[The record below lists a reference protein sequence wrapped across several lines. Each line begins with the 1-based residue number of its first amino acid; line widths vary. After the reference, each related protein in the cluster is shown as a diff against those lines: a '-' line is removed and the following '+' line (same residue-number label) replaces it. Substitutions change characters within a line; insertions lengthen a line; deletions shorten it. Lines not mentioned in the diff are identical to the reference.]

1 VARRSR
7 ATKNWFLQHPSVSFL
22 REVYMRHTFK
32 IFSQVLSIWIFAICF
47 LVVSP
52 NLAIA
57 APVKLAAVDFTKQTA
72 IEVKVNLSNNANELK
87 FFPDRFTFE
96 SGKRY
101 KLLLSNTSGM
111 KHYFTSKDFADAV
124 WTQNVVAGNV
134 EVKGNIRELE
144 LRPNTNAAWTFIPIK
159 SGTYE
164 LHCAIAGHAEAGMRG
179 LITIQPSVV
188 D

>member
-1 VARRSR
+1 MRRI
-7 ATKNWFLQHPSVSFL
+7 
-22 REVYMRHTFK
+22 FK
-32 IFSQVLSIWIFAICF
+32 ALLIGMLGMLCMVI
-47 LVVSP
+47 SP
-52 NLAIA
+52 YLAIA
-57 APVKLAAVDFTKQTA
+57 DPTNTTAQQTSVDFTKQQVIA
-72 IEVKVNLSNNANELK
+72 VNVSLSNAANELK
-87 FFPDRFTFE
+87 FTPDHFTFT

-101 KLLLSNTSGM
+101 KLILSNPSGM
-111 KHYFTSKDFADAV
+111 KHYFTSKDFADAI

-144 LRPNTNAAWTFIPIK
+144 LRPNTTAAWTFIPIK

-164 LHCAIAGHAEAGMRG
+164 LHCAIADHSEAGMRG

>member
-1 VARRSR
+1 
-7 ATKNWFLQHPSVSFL
+7 
-22 REVYMRHTFK
+22 MRHILKNFWSLVWS
-32 IFSQVLSIWIFAICF
+32 FIFAVSS
-47 LVVSP
+47 VVISP

-57 APVKLAAVDFTKQTA
+57 APIKTVSVDFTKQPA
-72 IEVKVNLSNNANELK
+72 IAVNVSLSNAANDLK
-87 FFPDRFTFE
+87 FSPDRFIFE

-101 KLLLSNTSGM
+101 KLALTNSSAM
-111 KHYFTSKDFADAV
+111 KHYFTSKDFADAI

-144 LRPNTNAAWTFIPIK
+144 LRPNTTAAWTFVPIK

-179 LITIQPSVV
+179 SITIQPST
-188 D
+188 

>member
-1 VARRSR
+1 
-7 ATKNWFLQHPSVSFL
+7 
-22 REVYMRHTFK
+22 MRHICK
-32 IFSQVLSIWIFAICF
+32 IFKQVFSTWMFVICL
-47 LVVSP
+47 LVISP

-57 APVKLAAVDFTKQTA
+57 APVKLASVDFTKQTA
-72 IEVKVNLSNNANELK
+72 IEVKVSLSNNANELK
-87 FFPDRFTFE
+87 FMPDRFMFE

-101 KLLLSNTSGM
+101 KLLLSNPSGL
-111 KHYFTSKDFADAV
+111 KHYFTSKDFSDAI

-134 EVKGNIRELE
+134 EIKGNIRELE

-164 LHCAIAGHAEAGMRG
+164 LHCAIAGHTEAGMRG
-179 LITIQPSVV
+179 IITIQPSAI

>member
-1 VARRSR
+1 
-7 ATKNWFLQHPSVSFL
+7 
-22 REVYMRHTFK
+22 MRHTFK

-96 SGKRY
+96 SANEAFVVLDPSDGVGGPFRLLAFIVDDKLRMNIAIDKLFCKKTPKARALLRCSRLFDVFEFICVY
-101 KLLLSNTSGM
+101 KT
-111 KHYFTSKDFADAV
+111 
-124 WTQNVVAGNV
+124 
-134 EVKGNIRELE
+134 REE
-144 LRPNTNAAWTFIPIK
+144 
-159 SGTYE
+159 S
-164 LHCAIAGHAEAGMRG
+164 H
-179 LITIQPSVV
+179 
-188 D
+188 

>member
-1 VARRSR
+1 
-7 ATKNWFLQHPSVSFL
+7 
-22 REVYMRHTFK
+22 M
-32 IFSQVLSIWIFAICF
+32 
-47 LVVSP
+47 
-52 NLAIA
+52 LAIA
-57 APVKLAAVDFTKQTA
+57 FCCFITPPNIAIASPIPELGIDFTKQTA
-72 IEVKVNLSNNANELK
+72 IAVQVSLSNAANELK
-87 FFPDRFTFE
+87 FTPDYFTFA

-101 KLLLSNTSGM
+101 KLTLSNPSET

-144 LRPNTNAAWTFIPIK
+144 LRPNTSAEWTFIPIK

-179 LITIQPSVV
+179 TITIQPSI
-188 D
+188 

>member
-1 VARRSR
+1 MNV
-7 ATKNWFLQHPSVSFL
+7 SVNSL
-22 REVYMRHTFK
+22 NK
-32 IFSQVLSIWIFAICF
+32 IFSQICI
-47 LVVSP
+47 L
-52 NLAIA
+52 LAIA
-57 APVKLAAVDFTKQTA
+57 FCCLITFPNMAIAESIKELGIDFTKQPA
-72 IEVKVNLSNNANELK
+72 IAVPVSLSNAANEFK
-87 FFPDRFTFE
+87 FTPDHFTFA

-101 KLLLSNTSGM
+101 KLILSNPSAT

-144 LRPNTNAAWTFIPIK
+144 LRPNTSAEWTFIPIK

-179 LITIQPSVV
+179 TITIQPSI
-188 D
+188 

>member
-1 VARRSR
+1 MHR
-7 ATKNWFLQHPSVSFL
+7 TLQTL
-22 REVYMRHTFK
+22 LIAILG
-32 IFSQVLSIWIFAICF
+32 IFWMLI
-47 LVVSP
+47 SP

-57 APVKLAAVDFTKQTA
+57 APVNTKNASSVDFTKQQA
-72 IEVKVNLSNNANELK
+72 IAVNVSLSNTANELK
-87 FFPDRFTFE
+87 FIPDRFTFE

-101 KLLLSNTSGM
+101 KLVLSNPSGM

-134 EVKGNIRELE
+134 EIKGSIRELE
-144 LRPNTNAAWTFIPIK
+144 LRPNTTAEWTFVPIK

-179 LITIQPSVV
+179 NITIQPSA
-188 D
+188 

>member
-1 VARRSR
+1 MHRTLKTLLIAI
-7 ATKNWFLQHPSVSFL
+7 LG
-22 REVYMRHTFK
+22 
-32 IFSQVLSIWIFAICF
+32 IFWMVI
-47 LVVSP
+47 SP

-57 APVKLAAVDFTKQTA
+57 APVNIKTASSVDFTKQQA
-72 IEVKVNLSNNANELK
+72 IAVNVSLSNTANELK
-87 FFPDRFTFE
+87 FIPDRFTFE

-101 KLLLSNTSGM
+101 KLVLSNPSGM

-144 LRPNTNAAWTFIPIK
+144 LRPNTTAEWTFVPIK

-179 LITIQPSVV
+179 SITIQPSA
-188 D
+188 